1 MAKVVVRFFDDETLE
16 GVARDIDFDEPDF
29 LVEVDDA
36 GGLENNETAWIP
48 LTAVKWVELP
58 RDQELASE
66 TPTRKV
72 AIRFLDGEV
81 LRGHLDGSLER
92 HRYGVVLH
100 LHAEQADSPIRKLGI
115 PFSAV
120 KALFFIREFD
130 ARGEEAGSA
139 SETCLA
145 RRTMAPLLAVL
156 EEMDRLTRLHRDGLL
171 TDDEYSSKRT
181 LVLERLKGYLS
192 SGVASAGAAG
202 RRSRAGPPRP
212 QSRSSPG
219 SAQSRRWRLGL
230 RPRHGRAR

>member
-1 MAKVVVRFFDDETLE
+1 GGDVDTGMSKAIFPFFYDETLE
-16 GVARDIDFDEPDF
+16 RVARDLDFAEPDF

-36 GGLENNETAWIP
+36 GGLENNETDCIP

-58 RDQELASE
+58 RDQNLASE

-81 LRGHLDGSLER
+81 LRGHLDGTLER

-100 LHAEQADSPIRKLGI
+100 LHGEQADSPIRKLGI

-139 SETCLA
+139 SEAYLA
-145 RRTMAPLLAVL
+145 RRTMAPLLDVL
-156 EEMDRLTRLHRDGLL
+156 EEMDMLTRLHRDGLL
-171 TDDEYSSKRT
+171 SD
-181 LVLERLKGYLS
+181 
-192 SGVASAGAAG
+192 
-202 RRSRAGPPRP
+202 
-212 QSRSSPG
+212 
-219 SAQSRRWRLGL
+219 
-230 RPRHGRAR
+230 